1 MEAVIMKKIIAVILA
16 VFITCSLFA
25 QVPPCGGKW
34 HLTREELNERSKHE
48 FFPGFSS
55 RPEFDYDTKLYD
67 FMVMVWEKYFT
78 DYYNDYGV
86 PFSCGYCYK
95 ANAYEAGGISHPFL
109 YHTCFY
115 DGSFIEIVDVNPR
128 RNWATYIKTHLDEI
142 NPYTMGLICHEL
154 VHVVEYLCE
163 SVSLLDKCDHNSPTY
178 LSESIRLLT
187 DYGIDIDN

>member
-1 MEAVIMKKIIAVILA
+1 
-16 VFITCSLFA
+16 
-25 QVPPCGGKW
+25 
-34 HLTREELNERSKHE
+34 
-48 FFPGFSS
+48 
-55 RPEFDYDTKLYD
+55 
-67 FMVMVWEKYFT
+67 MVMVWENYFT

-95 ANAYEAGGISHPFL
+95 SNVDKDIGTMHPYL
-109 YHTCFY
+109 YHSCFY
-115 DGSFIEIVDVNPR
+115 DGAFITIFYAGENCD
-128 RNWATYIKTHLDEI
+128 WATYIKTHLDET

-178 LSESIRLLT
+178 LSESVRLLT